1 MKASSVLLIY
11 TGGTI
16 GMVHDGVSGSLIP
29 FDLRHIYDVMPEL
42 KRLPVTIDFV
52 SLDVPI
58 DSSDVTPAV
67 WERLAGIIEVN
78 YPDFDG
84 FVVMHGTDTMAYT
97 ASALSFML
105 ENLGKPVILTGSQLP
120 LGTLRTDARENLITA
135 VEIAASLADDAPR
148 LPEVA
153 VYFESKLMRGN
164 RTTKYSTENFDAF
177 DSPNHPVLAE
187 AGIHILYNSAAI
199 LQVPGGPFTVHRRM
213 SDRVGV
219 LPVFPGI
226 SPELVSGVLGVESM
240 EAVILQTYG
249 SGNIPRQ
256 DWLLNALEAA
266 VHRGVA
272 VVNVTQCS
280 RGFVEQ
286 GLYENSRRLTGLGVI
301 GGADMTLEAALA
313 KTMHLLALGCR
324 GEAFHRAMTASL
336 RGELSPV

>member
-1 MKASSVLLIY
+1 
-11 TGGTI
+11 
-16 GMVHDGVSGSLIP
+16 MVHDGVSGSLVP

-52 SLDVPI
+52 SLEVPI
-58 DSSDVTPAV
+58 DSSDVTPLV

-105 ENLGKPVILTGSQLP
+105 ENLAKPVILTGSQLP

-135 VEIAASLADDAPR
+135 VEIAASLAGDAPP

-153 VYFESKLMRGN
+153 IYFESKLMRGN

-187 AGIHILYNSAAI
+187 AGIHIVYNSSAI
-199 LQVPGGPFTVHRRM
+199 LPVLEGPFTVHRRM

-226 SPELVSGVLGVESM
+226 SPSLVSGVLGVEGLA
-240 EAVILQTYG
+240 AVILQSYG
-249 SGNIPRQ
+249 SGNIPGQ
-256 DWLLNALEAA
+256 AWLLDQLAAA
-266 VHRGVA
+266 VARGIA

-313 KTMHLLALGCR
+313 KAMHLVAREYR
-324 GEAFHRAMTASL
+324 GDDFRRAMTASL
-336 RGELSPV
+336 RGELSLV